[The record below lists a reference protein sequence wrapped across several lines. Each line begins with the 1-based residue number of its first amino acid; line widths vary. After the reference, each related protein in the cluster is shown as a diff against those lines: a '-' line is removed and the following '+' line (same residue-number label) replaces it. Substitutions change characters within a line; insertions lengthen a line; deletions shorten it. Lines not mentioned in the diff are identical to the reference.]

1 MFDVPSIL
9 AIITSIAL
17 VGCVGGSTRDEGP
30 ATFNHH
36 APVKEGNFQPLIE
49 TGNHHPIAD
58 IFVRDLSSNEADEV
72 ILGGRQAQPV
82 TEKLFLAPNQQLNLV
97 IPAEYLEEL

>member
-1 MFDVPSIL
+1 MFNVHSIL

-36 APVKEGNFQPLIE
+36 A
-49 TGNHHPIAD
+49 IAD
-58 IFVRDLSSNEADEV
+58 IFVRDLSSNGADEV
-72 ILGGRQAQPV
+72 IIGGRQAQPV

-97 IPAEYLEEL
+97 ISADYLEEL